1 MCITSGT
8 EPVEQKCLD
17 EFQVYKIKQE
27 ITQPAQIQ
35 NTVVHIPYYGLIVK
49 HFLGTIIMGRKP
61 GFGGTVSFTKTNESK
76 SQTCLELWILS
87 N

>member
-61 GFGGTVSFTKTNESK
+61 GFGALYP
-76 SQTCLELWILS
+76 SQKQMRARVKPVW
-87 N
+87 NFGY